1 MSALQECPESRL
13 GWLPPNEKSTPKLKK
28 LTQVLLNWWVGRI
41 IHHKSD
47 SRPCIFQGTSR
58 GHVPIVAA
66 RGSPY
71 LKGWESGV
79 TCGPSAKG
87 PKGRYLQGR
96 SMDISNT
103 SRFFSYQP
111 SQNFDNFVSL
121 TYTNFKPC
129 ACVRSLDVSGYFAF
143 PRENKKKKLLLSLT
157 TKPLHIQK
165 KERNPFENLHVASLL
180 LFTQICWNVHVCP
193 SPSGGLS
200 EPAKLVTGIARIR
213 LGL

>member
-1 MSALQECPESRL
+1 ME
-13 GWLPPNEKSTPKLKK
+13 
-28 LTQVLLNWWVGRI
+28 I
-41 IHHKSD
+41 DHKSD
-47 SRPCIFQGTSR
+47 HISTLCKTLLHLPRHISWTRTHCGSTRFSIFER
-58 GHVPIVAA
+58 LRIRCDLWPIG
-66 RGSPY
+66 RF
-71 LKGWESGV
+71 W
-79 TCGPSAKG
+79 

-96 SMDISNT
+96 SMDISYT
-103 SRFFSYQP
+103 SRFITSQP
-111 SQNFDNFVSL
+111 SLNFDNFVHL

-143 PRENKKKKLLLSLT
+143 PRENKKIKLVFSLT

-165 KERNPFENLHVASLL
+165 KQKIHLHVASLL
-180 LFTQICWNVHVCP
+180 LFTQMHVCQ